1 MNKISGFSKLSKND
15 KIKWIISNHFD
26 GNSNEKNLLKKYW
39 NNDKK
44 IQRIHDDFSENTIS
58 NYYMPMGIAP
68 NFNIND
74 QYFTIPMVTEE
85 SSVVAAASYA
95 ANFWFDKGGF
105 KAKVQDTEKI
115 GEIYFL
121 FDGETK
127 ILKSFF

>member
-1 MNKISGFSKLSKND
+1 
-15 KIKWIISNHFD
+15 
-26 GNSNEKNLLKKYW
+26 
-39 NNDKK
+39 
-44 IQRIHDDFSENTIS
+44 
-58 NYYMPMGIAP
+58 MPMGIAP

-115 GEIYFL
+115 EKYIF
-121 FDGETK
+121 
-127 ILKSFF
+127 I